1 MCSIFK
7 FLKSN
12 LNRYFG
18 ILLYLNSFS
27 ICWGHH
33 TQLSPQAQE
42 SMRDFI
48 SSLSVK
54 YSFDRSYLEQIFA
67 KVRSQRKALSLIKP
81 SKPDKSQTITWDH
94 YRRLFV
100 NKDNINE
107 KMVKSGF
114 AWVYDRYVKSSLLY
128 SYQDEAKSKTLGI
141 WQSENPIAPW
151 VWRRKK

>member
-54 YSFDRSYLEQIFA
+54 YSFDRSYLERFLQ
-67 KVRSQRKALSLIKP
+67 KLGHKEALSLIKP
-81 SKPDKSQTITWDH
+81 SKTDKSQTH
-94 YRRLFV
+94 NVGPLP
-100 NKDNINE
+100 
-107 KMVKSGF
+107 
-114 AWVYDRYVKSSLLY
+114 
-128 SYQDEAKSKTLGI
+128 EAICK
-141 WQSENPIAPW
+141 
-151 VWRRKK
+151 